1 MMDLVVVEKWGFLMA
16 DGRAYA
22 LVAESERGA
31 VERSDGAMVDRLVVP
46 TAEMMA
52 DQTVALWAV
61 AMGKSMVGS

>member
-1 MMDLVVVEKWGFLMA
+1 MMDLVVVERWGFPMA
-16 DGRAYA
+16 DRRAYA
-22 LVAESERGA
+22 LVVESERGA

-61 AMGKSMVGS
+61 VMGKSMVGS